1 MNVTFNKVQSDWLEA
16 SFYEMVQLP
25 DVEVPAKPA
34 LFDADGNE
42 VQAAEPARTEPGALQ
57 RVEVAFV
64 SYHPTQLDL
73 LRADAATHG
82 ADLALHESLLEKWVE
97 AYVPPAPEPT
107 PVPQVLTMRQA
118 RLVLHQVGLLDDV
131 EAAVKAADR
140 SVQIEWEYAQEVHR
154 NWPTLVALAGALKLD
169 DAALDALFMSGAQ
182 L

>member
-1 MNVTFNKVQSDWLEA
+1 MNVTFTPAQGNWLEA
-16 SFYEMVQLP
+16 SYKDDEGKEL
-25 DVEVPAKPA
+25 
-34 LFDADGNE
+34 
-42 VQAAEPARTEPGALQ
+42 
-57 RVEVAFV
+57 AFV

-73 LRADAATHG
+73 LRADASKHG
-82 ADLALHESLLEKWVE
+82 VELTPEDETMLAAWVA
-97 AYVPPAPEPT
+97 AYVPPAPEPV

-140 SVQIEWEYAQEVHR
+140 SVQIEWEFAGEVHR

-169 DAALDALFMSGAQ
+169 DAALDALFMTGAT

>member
-1 MNVTFNKVQSDWLEA
+1 MKVTFTKVQSDW
-16 SFYEMVQLP
+16 M
-25 DVEVPAKPA
+25 EVSYKDDKGKE
-34 LFDADGNE
+34 L
-42 VQAAEPARTEPGALQ
+42 
-57 RVEVAFV
+57 AFI

-73 LRADAATHG
+73 IRADMLKHG
-82 ADLALHESLLEKWVE
+82 VE
-97 AYVPPAPEPT
+97 FTPEDEAMLIEWEASYVPPAPEPT

-154 NWPTLVALAGALKLD
+154 NWPTLTALAAALHLD